1 VDGDVVTL
9 FNSTIEQNSGETL
22 TLNFISLVEN
32 QTLDGWLV
40 TIVTNETLV
49 EEDGGQV
56 TWIPCNIL
64 FVQIFESIADG
75 LGDTIS

>member
-1 VDGDVVTL
+1 
-9 FNSTIEQNSGETL
+9 
-22 TLNFISLVEN
+22 
-32 QTLDGWLV
+32 LDGWLV